1 MNGMNVVKIRKI
13 KRQMTGI
20 LLMATIETT
29 EGLMEIIEVA
39 MKTDALNLIKT
50 VVPVEATPAA
60 VVIPA
65 NMSSIVSKIAKN
77 RS

>member
-1 MNGMNVVKIRKI
+1 
-13 KRQMTGI
+13 
-20 LLMATIETT
+20 MATIETT
-29 EGLMEIIEVA
+29 EGLMEITEVA

-50 VVPVEATPAA
+50 VVAVEATPAA

-77 RS
+77 QS